1 MINVLFSITRTE
13 IVLLSITLN
22 SSSQPSY
29 IIPQH
34 PREESVASATYQE
47 LKTSFLEMQMS
58 KIVEEKRKLKAETEK
73 INLENTM
80 LELQIKKMERDLG
93 DNDK

>member
-13 IVLLSITLN
+13 IVLQSITLN

-29 IIPQH
+29 IIPQY

>member
-13 IVLLSITLN
+13 IVLQSITLN